1 MIRVILLVLTLA
13 AWSTDQAYD
22 MAVGEEEAFLV
33 FGDGVTIHAEVG
45 SVEIVDDS
53 EIGMGLHSV
62 RLACVSSP
70 NGRCTGTIG
79 PGE

>member
-1 MIRVILLVLTLA
+1 MIRAILLMITFA
-13 AWSTDQAYD
+13 AWSADQAYD
-22 MAVGEEEAFLV
+22 IAVGEEETFFV
-33 FGDGVTIHAEVG
+33 FGDGVSIHTEIG

-53 EIGMGLHSV
+53 ELGMGLHSV
-62 RLACVSSP
+62 RLACISSP